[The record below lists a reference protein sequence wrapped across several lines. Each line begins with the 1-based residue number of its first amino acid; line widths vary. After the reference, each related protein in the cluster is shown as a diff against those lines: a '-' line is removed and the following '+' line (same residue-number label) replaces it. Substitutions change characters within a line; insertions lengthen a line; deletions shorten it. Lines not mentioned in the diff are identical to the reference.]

1 MIEPTDEMII
11 AWRNAMKAA
20 AAEAVKA
27 GAPLG
32 RSQEIARAGLAAVLA
47 IVARDRPDP
56 AEALRAAYWKLRGHA
71 SSYRS
76 TGVFARR
83 QESFRA
89 DPDNAVFARGAARDE
104 WYARGIEAAADDL
117 AELLELEY
125 DVHIDP
131 DPDGAP

>member
-47 IVARDRPDP
+47 IVERDYAVERRPAVGLCCIGYGGCERLP
-56 AEALRAAYWKLRGHA
+56 GCAALDR
-71 SSYRS
+71 
-76 TGVFARR
+76 
-83 QESFRA
+83 ESK
-89 DPDNAVFARGAARDE
+89 P
-104 WYARGIEAAADDL
+104 
-117 AELLELEY
+117 
-125 DVHIDP
+125 
-131 DPDGAP
+131 